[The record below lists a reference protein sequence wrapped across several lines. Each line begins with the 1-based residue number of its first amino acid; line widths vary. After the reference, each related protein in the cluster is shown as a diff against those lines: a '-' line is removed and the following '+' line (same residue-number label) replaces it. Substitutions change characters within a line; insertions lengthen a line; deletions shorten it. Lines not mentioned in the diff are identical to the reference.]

1 MPFQEV
7 LLTPTRYPDRTPVSV
22 VEAEA
27 FIAATVALPIPIWR

>member
-1 MPFQEV
+1 MALQDV

-27 FIAATVALPIPIWR
+27 LVAATFALPIPIWR